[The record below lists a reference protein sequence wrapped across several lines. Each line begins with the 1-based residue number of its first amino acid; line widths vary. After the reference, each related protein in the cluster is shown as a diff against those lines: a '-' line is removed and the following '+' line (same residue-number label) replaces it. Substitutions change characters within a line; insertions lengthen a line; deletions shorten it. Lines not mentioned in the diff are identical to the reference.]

1 MKAEKFQFE
10 DNVVNRFYAL
20 NRTKLSIYLF
30 TV

>member
-10 DNVVNRFYAL
+10 DNVANRFHSL
-20 NRTKLSIYLF
+20 NRTELSIYLF